1 MCWRVNRRENGGRLT
16 ADKRGVFRLFCLPAP
31 ACLVVSSRECSRPRV
46 QQQTINGALPLRMTP
61 PWPFSTSPHCASTE
75 PCGDTHSL
83 GRTRRFEIA
92 SPRFF
97 FFHAA
102 GAHTHC
108 SNERGSFRFSWEWWC
123 FMGIQWIDGLL
134 AITNRKPV
142 FFDRNTMKCFI
153 RQHHA
158 CPVDLRNVYIPT

>member
-1 MCWRVNRRENGGRLT
+1 MCWRVNRRENGGRSRSNVLT

-92 SPRFF
+92 SPRLFF
-97 FFHAA
+97 FPRCWSTRTAQVKGVPFVF
-102 GAHTHC
+102 
-108 SNERGSFRFSWEWWC
+108 RGSGGALWTSS
-123 FMGIQWIDGLL
+123 GL
-134 AITNRKPV
+134 
-142 FFDRNTMKCFI
+142 M
-153 RQHHA
+153 
-158 CPVDLRNVYIPT
+158 VYSPSQTENQSSLIETP